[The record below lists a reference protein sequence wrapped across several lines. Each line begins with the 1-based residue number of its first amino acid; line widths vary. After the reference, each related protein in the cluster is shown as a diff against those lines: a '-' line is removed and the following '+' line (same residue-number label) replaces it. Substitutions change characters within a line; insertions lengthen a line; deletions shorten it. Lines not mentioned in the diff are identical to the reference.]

1 MNEAKIAVKPEKL
14 CVGKI
19 EPKFIQISTHNTM
32 DFASE
37 ERKINQRFKTKKIF
51 SHLFKATISS
61 FQFFISYLMT
71 EK

>member
-37 ERKINQRFKTKKIF
+37 ERKINQRFKTKKNLLPSI
-51 SHLFKATISS
+51 
-61 FQFFISYLMT
+61 
-71 EK
+71 